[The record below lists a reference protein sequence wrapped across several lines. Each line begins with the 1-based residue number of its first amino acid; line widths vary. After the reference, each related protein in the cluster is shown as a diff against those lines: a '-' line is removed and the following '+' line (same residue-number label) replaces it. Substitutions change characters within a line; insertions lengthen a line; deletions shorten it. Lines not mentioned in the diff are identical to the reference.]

1 MIEYSPLDFNKNGD
15 ISQLELAA
23 AHQQAEETGKAKR
36 TYNPA
41 IVTLSVGLL
50 IIAIASVGVYGGISG
65 GHYKIINQD
74 SYWSPDYP
82 MIIICGLVIA
92 AMIFLIIRMFVR
104 QYKKSHK

>member
-15 ISQLELAA
+15 VSQLELAA

-65 GHYKIINQD
+65 RAAL
-74 SYWSPDYP
+74 
-82 MIIICGLVIA
+82 CRAGLS
-92 AMIFLIIRMFVR
+92 RR
-104 QYKKSHK
+104 S